1 MSLYH
6 FFFYY
11 NIKLQH
17 IFIIKFIIIKKL
29 NCFANV
35 KKLLYYCVI
44 LFLSLGGKMYGNIPA
59 FEPIIW
65 NIGKVIKIIS
75 NSINN
80 VVPST

>member
-1 MSLYH
+1 
-6 FFFYY
+6 
-11 NIKLQH
+11 
-17 IFIIKFIIIKKL
+17 
-29 NCFANV
+29 
-35 KKLLYYCVI
+35 
-44 LFLSLGGKMYGNIPA
+44 MYGNIPS